1 MPILLIIAF
10 LFILE
15 FVLFGAMPSS
25 SFPSWIVTTVE
36 TLMTIVG
43 WGVCLTIIPIFTI
56 GLIKDI
62 VGAAKLAIEELAE
75 LQKWMKDH
83 DPLK

>member
-15 FVLFGAMPSS
+15 FVLFGSMPSS
-25 SFPSWIVTTVE
+25 SFPSGIVTTVE

-43 WGVCLTIIPIFTI
+43 WGVCLTIVPIFII
-56 GLIKDI
+56 GFAQDI
-62 VGAAKLAIEELAE
+62 IEAAKLAIEELAE
-75 LQKWMKDH
+75 LHKWMKDH